1 MIMSIKSVSY
11 DTLLLIRVIF
21 KAIIILRLDVLFQFP
36 NSQYTVSKDVRMFCQ
51 NWWIY
56 CASPIALRL
65 SDAFKSWRTMRLSR
79 LWCLC
84 SGNSALESFALH
96 KMLGLKTISRRF
108 VRRQLSCPADDNYL
122 GRFWLKNGLLF

>member
-51 NWWIY
+51 N
-56 CASPIALRL
+56 
-65 SDAFKSWRTMRLSR
+65 
-79 LWCLC
+79 
-84 SGNSALESFALH
+84 
-96 KMLGLKTISRRF
+96 
-108 VRRQLSCPADDNYL
+108 
-122 GRFWLKNGLLF
+122 